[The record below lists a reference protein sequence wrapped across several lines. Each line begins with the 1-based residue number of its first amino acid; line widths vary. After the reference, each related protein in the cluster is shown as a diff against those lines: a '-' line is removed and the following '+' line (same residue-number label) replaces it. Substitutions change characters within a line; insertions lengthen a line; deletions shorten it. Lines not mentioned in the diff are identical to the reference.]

1 MRKGFVS
8 VLLLLRNFR
17 GIGGSLVGRARLRL
31 DLIIRPNQ
39 LDALREASLAAFE
52 REMADH
58 LWQFSPIH
66 CQVIK
71 ESGVYEV
78 IRLGMK
84 RSADCG
90 FANRGSI
97 RLFLELMFMFGSEFS
112 TDPQHAWAE
121 PYLDPSMPADEMY
134 RAELLFNAAQNY
146 LERVSGPNHR
156 YAAASLR
163 RTRAE
168 ISQAGQRLAI
178 PPDEF
183 EPAILSTLRAVYPE
197 KAAYLKD
204 EGLRRIVAIGGQLA
218 AQHDIRHMRGTAVF
232 VFLVF
237 ALGHGF
243 ANDPLYPWLRNVLVD
258 PLLATPE
265 DRAAR
270 LEAKAVI
277 YLDRVIEYVRDL

>member
-1 MRKGFVS
+1 MSRGVTEYVFIRSKSFARKGLSF
-8 VLLLLRNFR
+8 
-17 GIGGSLVGRARLRL
+17 
-31 DLIIRPNQ
+31 
-39 LDALREASLAAFE
+39 ASLA
-52 REMADH
+52 
-58 LWQFSPIH
+58 
-66 CQVIK
+66 
-71 ESGVYEV
+71 
-78 IRLGMK
+78 
-84 RSADCG
+84 
-90 FANRGSI
+90 
-97 RLFLELMFMFGSEFS
+97 
-112 TDPQHAWAE
+112 
-121 PYLDPSMPADEMY
+121 
-134 RAELLFNAAQNY
+134 
-146 LERVSGPNHR
+146 
-156 YAAASLR
+156 
-163 RTRAE
+163 
-168 ISQAGQRLAI
+168 
-178 PPDEF
+178 
-183 EPAILSTLRAVYPE
+183 AILSTLRAVYPE